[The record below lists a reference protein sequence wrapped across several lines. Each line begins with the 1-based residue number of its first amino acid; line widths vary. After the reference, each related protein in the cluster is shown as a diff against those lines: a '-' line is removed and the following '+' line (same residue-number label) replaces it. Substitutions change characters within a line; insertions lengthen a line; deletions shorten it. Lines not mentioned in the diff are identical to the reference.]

1 MRKIINGKMY
11 DTNTAKE
18 IYYWNNGSSHS
29 DFDFCEET
37 LFCKRTG
44 EFFLYG
50 SGGASSKYSRSC
62 GLNNWEGSEK
72 VIPLTEDKA
81 RKWMETHAD
90 VEDYIKIFGEPE
102 E

>member
-11 DTNTAKE
+11 NTRSAKE

-44 EFFLYG
+44 EFFCMDQAVLVV
-50 SGGASSKYSRSC
+50 
-62 GLNNWEGSEK
+62 N
-72 VIPLTEDKA
+72 T
-81 RKWMETHAD
+81 AD
-90 VEDYIKIFGEPE
+90 PVV
-102 E
+102 

>member
-1 MRKIINGKMY
+1 M
-11 DTNTAKE
+11 
-18 IYYWNNGSSHS
+18 
-29 DFDFCEET
+29 
-37 LFCKRTG
+37 
-44 EFFLYG
+44 YG

-62 GLNNWEGSEK
+62 GLNNWEGTEEI
-72 VIPLTEDKA
+72 IPLTEDKA